1 MNTYWKVDA
10 NISGANPSLGTAAV
24 TSYTGITN
32 GSLTLTNN
40 SGTGNIAAQIGCSS
54 TNSPSGTTCSSG
66 DESVSVAFTPLGTFP
81 QDVRVCA
88 SFSWSGT
95 TGSSAGNFVA
105 PTFQLV
111 ETATNAQ
118 TVIQEGKARE
128 NTNLI
133 APTAAALTGNIPF
146 TVCGTFTFAAPG
158 QRMIRLMYEQNISGT
173 PGASLVLA
181 DASAND
187 GQRDVNFVAFPLS
200 YNTPAPILVG
210 GVTSGNTTGGER
222 VERVAASGAS
232 PPTNCGS
239 DPCTIESSTISTVAV
254 ARSTTGTYTVTWPSG
269 TFSSKPSC
277 NCSANSVGVAGL
289 RTDCVSI
296 STSATA
302 VSVNTYRED
311 TGVLADTYFQMT
323 CQGPR

>member
-81 QDVRVCA
+81 QDVLACA
-88 SFSWSGT
+88 SFGWQGVTAASGNVT
-95 TGSSAGNFVA
+95 PA
-105 PTFQLV
+105 FQVV

-118 TVIQEGKARE
+118 TVIQEGKGRVSTAVA
-128 NTNLI
+128 TANLQ
-133 APTAAALTGNIPF
+133 LEFPF
-146 TVCGTFTFAAPG
+146 RQCGVFTFTSPG
-158 QRMIRLMYEQNISGT
+158 QKMLRLMYEQFVSGT
-173 PGASLVLA
+173 VTSSLVIA
-181 DASAND
+181 DANASI
-187 GQRDVNFVAFPLS
+187 GSRDIHWEVYPLS

-222 VERVAASGAS
+222 VERVTVGVPSGCTVSSQSGSWISSTSGGAS
-232 PPTNCGS
+232 S
-239 DPCTIESSTISTVAV
+239 CTLTIAT
-254 ARSTTGTYTVTWPSG
+254 G
-269 TFSSKPSC
+269 TFSSTPTC
-277 NCSANSVGVAGL
+277 VCTTDPNTIASALCRLG
-289 RTDCVSI
+289 TVSTTTVSYDI
-296 STSATA
+296 YNSTSGAGA
-302 VSVNTYRED
+302 SEPVH
-311 TGVLADTYFQMT
+311 LM
-323 CQGPR
+323 CMGPR